1 MKTQMQTKV
10 ATVKTQEE
18 MKQKYAEFCREGYP
32 EDRIFVLTHD
42 KDRTKRIA
50 EKTDLE
56 EIGVAE
62 LGIGT
67 TLANIFRSTGDE
79 LRAKMRSLGISK
91 WEAERLE
98 KEMDKDAI
106 IVIAW
111 AGHEY
116 DDDDYDHDVFF
127 YPYAA
132 YNPMNNQP
140 PYK

>member
-18 MKQKYAEFCREGYP
+18 MKQKYAEFCREGYA
-32 EDRIFVLTHD
+32 EDRIYVLTHD

-79 LRAKMRSLGISK
+79 LRAKMRSLGISQ

-98 KEMDKDAI
+98 REMDRDAI

-116 DDDDYDHDVFF
+116 HDDDYDHDVFF
-127 YPYAA
+127 YPYVP
-132 YNPMNNQP
+132 YDPMNNQP